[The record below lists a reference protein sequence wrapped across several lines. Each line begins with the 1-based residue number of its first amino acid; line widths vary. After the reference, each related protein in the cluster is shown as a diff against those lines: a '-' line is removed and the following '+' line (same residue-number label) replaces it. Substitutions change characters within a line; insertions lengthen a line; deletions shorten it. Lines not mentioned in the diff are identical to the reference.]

1 MSCVQSA
8 ANPDPETGIASGRF
22 KLPEIDWDIKNVAT
36 IDFKSTDVDAYDEKT
51 ITLGNTIFQFY
62 NSAGV
67 PPTTADVPNI
77 GIDLKGAI
85 GEDGK
90 IDLQKLVN
98 LLNVG
103 ITESAVEPVRFVASG
118 TSIESHN

>member
-1 MSCVQSA
+1 M
-8 ANPDPETGIASGRF
+8 
-22 KLPEIDWDIKNVAT
+22 
-36 IDFKSTDVDAYDEKT
+36 
-51 ITLGNTIFQFY
+51 
-62 NSAGV
+62 
-67 PPTTADVPNI
+67 PNI

-90 IDLQKLVN
+90 VDLQKLVN

-118 TSIESHN
+118 TSIEIHQSTSGTPILVSSANSARINFTSNNLDDYDNQTVTLDGKTYTFKKPERILPTPWKSTSAASQRAKKQPRRTL